1 MVSQQPVPADGISP
15 PLNRNDGSQKTLEEV
30 VSFYNKGGQKN
41 KWLSTKIKP
50 LELTKQE
57 ESDIVEF
64 LKAQSGDLTWYGK

>member
-1 MVSQQPVPADGISP
+1 
-15 PLNRNDGSQKTLEEV
+15 LEEV

-41 KWLSTKIKP
+41 KWLSTKMKP

-64 LKAQSGDLTWYGK
+64 LKALSGDLTRYGK